1 MDFVTGSCEAKD
13 MEIADIVQL
22 EDNSIVKTH
31 GMIYSIKNMGDFG
44 FVSLRKRNG
53 IVQCVY
59 NKGESHFALED
70 LGVEMS
76 VNVEGKLK
84 KDERAPGGFEI
95 HLLNVE
101 ILTKPKEAP
110 AINLSKRKLGMSLE
124 TNIAQRPITLRNNRE
139 RAIFKIQEG
148 VIRGFREYFSKNGFT
163 EINTP
168 KIVASGAE
176 GGANI
181 FKLD

>member
-1 MDFVTGSCEAKD
+1 MDFVTGSCETKD
-13 MEIADIVQL
+13 MEIAELMQA
-22 EDNSIVKTH
+22 EDNTVVKTH

-44 FVSLRKRNG
+44 FLTLRKRDG
-53 IVQCVY
+53 LVQCVF
-59 NKGESHFALED
+59 NKGQSHFALED

-76 VNVEGKLK
+76 IQAEGTLK

-95 HLLNVE
+95 HLLEVN

-139 RAIFKIQEG
+139 RAVFKIQEG
-148 VIRGFREYFSKNGFT
+148 IIRGFRE
-163 EINTP
+163 
-168 KIVASGAE
+168 
-176 GGANI
+176 
-181 FKLD
+181 